1 MLMGQVAAK
10 INECFWLLRF
20 TKFQVDVFLGVIFGE
35 EKTRIHKVERYCV
48 YIHTA
53 YIYIYLIMFIYYYI
67 YLVYINIYLVSC
79 ISCSGYDMV

>member
-53 YIYIYLIMFIYYYI
+53 YIYIFNY
-67 YLVYINIYLVSC
+67 VYILLHISC
-79 ISCSGYDMV
+79 IY